1 MGSEVWHAK
10 VLGVRCGVWLVA
22 TPQRPHTAH
31 LNIGANVRG
40 VKYIDDS
47 HVAPHTWET
56 SKIGRFGVWGVGVR
70 CVFRGDAIRDA

>member
-1 MGSEVWHAK
+1 MWPH
-10 VLGVRCGVWLVA
+10 R
-22 TPQRPHTAH
+22 RPHTAH
-31 LNIGANVRG
+31 LNIGAKVRG

-70 CVFRGDAIRDA
+70 CVFRGDTIRDA

>member
-1 MGSEVWHAK
+1 MCGVGSEVWHAK

-47 HVAPHTWET
+47 HVAAHTWET
-56 SKIGRFGVWGVGVR
+56 SKIEEEWPIRGVGCGV
-70 CVFRGDAIRDA
+70 